1 MRITRSVVLLCLFAA
16 VYATSTSQQRYLYI
30 YDHASMT
37 TDSMPITE
45 ATAWLT
51 VATPWSAG
59 AMLGRSDLPQQLPPP
74 TDMVGS
80 MSRMRPAREF
90 TNVAHYPARTVGSL
104 RIMRDGIP
112 QPSCSASLVG
122 PRWVIT
128 SAHCLYE
135 IEQNP
140 MHRHWDYRFYPA
152 WDDSSSQTIVPFARV
167 IRTYTVRVPQ
177 KSPLEND
184 IALLELDVPIG
195 RELGWLGM
203 LSFPDPEFVQN
214 IVAHRLS
221 YPAYSDILDPTRVYD
236 GDTMWYRY
244 GAVQHLDGMLYTDGA
259 VGIPG
264 ESGSAVI
271 IPHDGGYAATAVLQY
286 AYGMGSRQPD
296 STTFET
302 FARIIMPTIASV
314 GDGQGAGTS
323 LENEPGTVQL
333 FNMQGE
339 IVVHDRTLPSG
350 VYLEVTT
357 SRGHHTTRKIS
368 ILR

>member
-1 MRITRSVVLLCLFAA
+1 MTFTRTILLLCVVAA
-16 VYATSTSQQRYLYI
+16 AYASATSQQRYLYI

-37 TDSMPITE
+37 TDSMRLDE
-45 ATAWLT
+45 AASWS
-51 VATPWSAG
+51 VVSTPWNAG
-59 AMLGRSDLPQQLPPP
+59 AMFGRTDLPQQLPAPS
-74 TDMVGS
+74 DMVGS
-80 MSRMRPAREF
+80 MSRMRPAREY
-90 TNVAHYPARTVGSL
+90 TNVAHYPARTIGAL
-104 RIMRDGIP
+104 RMMRDGISWP
-112 QPSCSASLVG
+112 TCSATLVG
-122 PRWVIT
+122 PRWLLT
-128 SAHCLYE
+128 ASHCMYE
-135 IEQNP
+135 HVP
-140 MHRHWDYRFYPA
+140 FPPHYVWDYRFYPA

-177 KSPLEND
+177 ESPLEND
-184 IALLELDVPIG
+184 IALLELDAPIG
-195 RELGWLGM
+195 HELGWLGM
-203 LSFPDPEFVQN
+203 FTFPDPEFVRN

-221 YPAYSDILDPTRVYD
+221 YPAYYDTMDPSRFYD

-244 GAVQHLDGMLYTDGA
+244 GSIQKLNAMIYSDGE
-259 VGIPG
+259 VGVPG

-271 IPHDGGYAATAVLQY
+271 ITHDGGYVATAVLQY

-314 GDGQGAGTS
+314 DDGQGAGTS
-323 LENEPGTVQL
+323 LENEPRTVQL

-339 IVVHDRTLPSG
+339 IVVHDGTLPSG

-368 ILR
+368 VLR